1 MNNLEKYDSVIR
13 RVFDFDNDVDLKKEV
28 VRNNCAAWDSFLHIT
43 FVAELEDEFM
53 IMLDTDDILSLD
65 SYESG
70 IEVLKK
76 NGIEF

>member
-1 MNNLEKYDSVIR
+1 MLFRSV
-13 RVFDFDNDVDLKKEV
+13 VDFDDNVDLKKEV
-28 VRNNCAAWDSFLHIT
+28 VRNSCAAWDSFLHIT